1 MHEIFRNF
9 SKNYIKS
16 KKKIDFLKNLKYMLE
31 LATVRKKTCPYT
43 LFHIS
48 GNPL

>member
-1 MHEIFRNF
+1 MKF
-9 SKNYIKS
+9 SKILAKTTSNL
-16 KKKIDFLKNLKYMLE
+16 KKKIDFLKNLKSMLE